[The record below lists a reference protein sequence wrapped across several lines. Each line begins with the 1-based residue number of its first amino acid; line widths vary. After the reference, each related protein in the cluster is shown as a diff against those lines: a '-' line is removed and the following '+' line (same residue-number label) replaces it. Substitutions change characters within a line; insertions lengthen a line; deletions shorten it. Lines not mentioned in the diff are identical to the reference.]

1 MIQLLYQASQAGV
14 KVDLL
19 VRGICCLRPG
29 IPGVSDN
36 IRVISI
42 VGRFLEHSRIF
53 YFRNG
58 GNEEV
63 YLGSADLM
71 PRNLNRRV
79 EVDFPVQ
86 DQNLIRVLRD
96 EVLGTY
102 LKDKAKARHMN
113 SDGKYVR
120 DPDFQKKNAFNGQ
133 EALIARATK
142 RQKLTQASR
151 TKPTVSAT
159 APN

>member
-1 MIQLLYQASQAGV
+1 MSICWWHRPTLRERFEALVKREIELHKKRGSGRMIFKMNALVDPAMIRLFYQASQAGV

-29 IPGVSDN
+29 IPGVSEN
-36 IRVISI
+36 IRVTSI

-58 GNEEV
+58 GEEEI

-79 EVDFPVQ
+79 ELIFPV
-86 DQNLIRVLRD
+86 
-96 EVLGTY
+96 E
-102 LKDKAKARHMN
+102 
-113 SDGKYVR
+113 
-120 DPDFQKKNAFNGQ
+120 DPRP
-133 EALIARATK
+133 EAAH
-142 RQKLTQASR
+142 S
-151 TKPTVSAT
+151 
-159 APN
+159 